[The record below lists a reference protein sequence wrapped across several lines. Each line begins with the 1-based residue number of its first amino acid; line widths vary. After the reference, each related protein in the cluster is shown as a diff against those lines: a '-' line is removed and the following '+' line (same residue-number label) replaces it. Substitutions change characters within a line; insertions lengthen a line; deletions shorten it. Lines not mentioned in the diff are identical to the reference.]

1 LRALGRRKRLEEE
14 VMREARVLRAKR
26 PLYTLGT
33 RYPDMFRMR
42 AGHVR
47 LAEYVRARGRTCPV
61 KIDLAVSEKL
71 RNLYK
76 IR

>member
-33 RYPDMFRMR
+33 RYPDMFGLR
-42 AGHVR
+42 
-47 LAEYVRARGRTCPV
+47 AEYVRARGRTCPV